1 MYIAFRSLRY
11 QAIRYK
17 KELSW
22 HTVLDLVY
30 TTVTLEQTII
40 EKWSDDTFLSTFFPR
55 FYSVQITRLGKTE
68 IMNKSAG
75 PFLE

>member
-1 MYIAFRSLRY
+1 M
-11 QAIRYK
+11 
-17 KELSW
+17 
-22 HTVLDLVY
+22 LDLVY